1 MTTRTKAGALF
12 IVLLGVYNAN
22 GREIASY
29 DSQPAKLAARELLQR
44 GTLTLN
50 YVVGTTPQLLER
62 APFVA
67 AADGNYRSAYSP
79 APSLLAAAL
88 AFPFY
93 STGIADIRAPLA
105 ASLIAKA
112 AASILASAAVVF
124 LFLAATHWTTP
135 TRALWIALA
144 VGLGTGYWTTIS
156 QTLWQHESAALGL
169 GIAVWAFARPAALTA
184 RTAALLGTG
193 LGLAGV
199 SRAQL
204 SVTIAVLLVGA
215 FATSRPRIAALSAAI
230 TAAFAT
236 LLIAANIRWFGHA
249 LGAVPL
255 LESLHPS
262 IHATEGSF
270 RPSIGGLAGLLVSP
284 NRGLLIYSPI
294 VAVSLAGIPAAFRN
308 GRRSPIFWCAAAALC
323 QYFFY
328 GSYTVWWGG
337 HTYGPRYILDVL
349 PVLVPVAAHFVASI
363 RMTTLKRGVAGAAL
377 AWSVA
382 VAATGAFGYPNERW
396 NVDPRD
402 VDRSHERLWDWSDL
416 QIVRCWTRGPDPM
429 NFRLLSRA
437 ATHYQPSTEQ

>member
-1 MTTRTKAGALF
+1 VLF
-12 IVLLGVYNAN
+12 VLLLAAYNAN

-93 STGIADIRAPLA
+93 SSGIVDLRAPLA
-105 ASLIAKA
+105 ATLIAKA
-112 AASILASAAVVF
+112 AASILCAAAVML
-124 LFLAATHWTTP
+124 LFLAATHWTTAA
-135 TRALWIALA
+135 RATWIALA
-144 VGLGTGYWTTIS
+144 LGLGTGYWTTIS

-169 GIAVWAFARPAALTA
+169 ALAVWAFARRAELTA
-184 RTAALLGTG
+184 GTALLFTIG

-204 SVTIAVLLVGA
+204 SVAIAVLLLGG
-215 FATSRPRIAALSAAI
+215 FATSRPRIAMLAAAI
-230 TAAFAT
+230 TGAFAT
-236 LLIAANIRWFGHA
+236 ALIATTVRWFGHA

-270 RPSIGGLAGLLVSP
+270 RPSISGLAGLLVSP
-284 NRGLLIYSPI
+284 NRGLLIFSPI
-294 VAVSLAGIPAAFRN
+294 VVVALAGIPAALGR
-308 GRRSPIFWCAAAALC
+308 GRRSPVFWCAAAALC
-323 QYFFY
+323 QYLFY

-337 HTYGPRYILDVL
+337 HTYGPRYVLDVL
-349 PVLVPVAAHFVASI
+349 PLLVPVAAPFVATI
-363 RMTTLKRGVAGAAL
+363 AMTPVKRGVAAAAL
-377 AWSVA
+377 AWSVV
-382 VAATGAFGYPNERW
+382 VAATGAFNYPNERW
-396 NVDPRD
+396 NVEPTD

-437 ATHYQPSTEQ
+437 ATRYQPPTEQ

>member
-1 MTTRTKAGALF
+1 VTTRTKAAALF
-12 IVLLGVYNAN
+12 VALLAVYNAN

-29 DSQPAKLAARELLQR
+29 DSQPAKLASRELLQR

-50 YVVGTTPQLLER
+50 HVVGTTPQLLER

-93 STGIADIRAPLA
+93 RTGVVDIRAPLA
-105 ASLIAKA
+105 ASLIAKG
-112 AASILASAAVVF
+112 AASILAAAAVVF
-124 LFLAATHWTTP
+124 LFLAAAHWTP
-135 TRALWIALA
+135 PARALWIAAALG
-144 VGLGTGYWTTIS
+144 VGTGYWTTVS

-169 GIAVWAFARPAALTA
+169 AIAVWAFARPAELTT
-184 RTAALLGTG
+184 RTAVLFGTG

-204 SVTIAVLLVGA
+204 SVAIAILLLGA
-215 FATSRPRIAALSAAI
+215 FAASPRRFAMLSGAIAGAFAAAL
-230 TAAFAT
+230 
-236 LLIAANIRWFGHA
+236 IAVNLRWFGHA

-255 LESLHPS
+255 LEALHPS

-270 RPSIGGLAGLLVSP
+270 RPSISGLAGLLVSP
-284 NRGLLIYSPI
+284 NRGLLVYSPI
-294 VAVSLAGIPAAFRN
+294 VLVAFAGIPAALGR
-308 GRRSPIFWCAAAALC
+308 GRRSPIFWCAVAALG
-323 QYFFY
+323 QYMFY

-337 HTYGPRYILDVL
+337 HTYGPRYALDVL
-349 PVLVPVAAHFVASI
+349 PLLVPVAALFVAAI
-363 RMTTLKRGVAGAAL
+363 RITPLKRALAAAAL
-377 AWSVA
+377 AWSVV
-382 VAATGAFGYPNERW
+382 VAATGAFNYPNERW

-402 VDRSHERLWDWSDL
+402 VDRSHERLWDWTDL

-429 NFRLLSRA
+429 NFRLMSRA
-437 ATHYQPSTEQ
+437 AIRYQPPAEQ

>member
-1 MTTRTKAGALF
+1 VTTGTKAAALF
-12 IVLLGVYNAN
+12 VALLALYNAN

-93 STGIADIRAPLA
+93 SSGVVDIRAPLA
-105 ASLIAKA
+105 ASLIAKG
-112 AASILASAAVVF
+112 AASILAATASVL
-124 LFLAATHWTTP
+124 LFLAAAHWTST
-135 TRALWIALA
+135 TRALWIAVAL
-144 VGLGTGYWTTIS
+144 GLGTGYWTTIS

-169 GIAVWAFARPAALTA
+169 AAAVWAFARPAELTA
-184 RTAALLGTG
+184 RTAMLFGTG

-204 SVTIAVLLVGA
+204 SVAIAVLLVGA
-215 FATSRPRIAALSAAI
+215 FAASPRRFAMLGGAIAGAFAAAL
-230 TAAFAT
+230 
-236 LLIAANIRWFGHA
+236 IAVNLRWFGHA

-270 RPSIGGLAGLLVSP
+270 RPSISGLAGLLVSP

-294 VAVSLAGIPAAFRN
+294 VLVALAGIPAALRR
-308 GRRSPIFWCAAAALC
+308 GRRSPIFWCAVAAVG
-323 QYFFY
+323 QYTFY

-337 HTYGPRYILDVL
+337 HTYGPRYALDLL
-349 PVLVPVAAHFVASI
+349 PLLVPVAAAFVAAI
-363 RMTTLKRGVAGAAL
+363 RITPLERVLASAAL
-377 AWSVA
+377 AWSVL
-382 VAATGAFGYPNERW
+382 VAATGAFNYPNERW

-437 ATHYQPSTEQ
+437 ATRYQPPAEQ